1 MTQKCPSAIVRL
13 STNVK
18 ARISIFK
25 KLPLPQK
32 VIIEENEDD
41 DGDNRTAG
49 IDGTYDNVEN
59 EKSETKKEEPNYS
72 KFAAGAQNAG
82 FLLESDEDDK

>member
-1 MTQKCPSAIVRL
+1 MRL

-18 ARISIFK
+18 ARISILK

-32 VIIEENEDD
+32 VIIEEDEDD

-49 IDGTYDNVEN
+49 IDTTYDNVEN
-59 EKSETKKEEPNYS
+59 EKGDAKKEPDCS
-72 KFAAGAQNAG
+72 QFAAGAQNAG

>member
-1 MTQKCPSAIVRL
+1 MRL

-32 VIIEENEDD
+32 VIIEEDEDD

-49 IDGTYDNVEN
+49 IEMTYEN
-59 EKSETKKEEPNYS
+59 EKADKVAKEPDYTQ
-72 KFAAGAQNAG
+72 FAAGA
-82 FLLESDEDDK
+82 